1 MNKAVLDLIRFPVN
15 YPGLLECRLRRV
27 TYLPNGSVLEDGSR
41 SSEWQTGCHS
51 FALQPSEDIEAWV
64 DEIMPTL
71 RDEGYA
77 DPDTT
82 LLHMVAE
89 HEWNPDVLER
99 RQTNR
104 PGITHRLAVR
114 ALGFGLVDDGKI
126 AIGLA
131 KVTSTPK
138 GQEMTQKASVLL
150 LPGFDVRVLFDAVEQ
165 FASASGYQPL
175 DDADMSL
182 VTHATASVWAGRQ
195 IARTPDILQIEHQQ
209 VASGLNDWWAIPTK
223 VVA

>member
-27 TYLPNGSVLEDGSR
+27 ACLPNGSVLEDGSR

-51 FALQPSEDIEAWV
+51 FALQPGEDIEARV
-64 DEIMPTL
+64 DEIMPSL
-71 RDEGYA
+71 RDEGYD

-82 LLHMVAE
+82 MLHMVAA
-89 HEWNPDVLER
+89 HEWHPDVLAQ
-99 RQTNR
+99 RQASRT
-104 PGITHRLAVR
+104 GITHRLAVR

-138 GQEMTQKASVLL
+138 GQQMTQKTQVML
-150 LPGFDVRVLFDAVEQ
+150 LPGFDVGVLFDAVDQ
-165 FASASGYQPL
+165 FAGAIGYQPL

-182 VTHATASVWAGRQ
+182 VSHATASVWAGRQ
-195 IARTPDILQIEHQQ
+195 IATTPGVLQIEHQQ
-209 VASGLNDWWAIPTK
+209 VASGLNDWWVIPTK
-223 VVA
+223 VAA